1 MGYKINGYVA
11 GLDLLKS
18 TSNNGNKNFVSFSYS
33 GDVASHMHVGEGCA
47 CRGRVCVGGGVRVGE
62 GHACVSWAG
71 LCPSEIHSLKS

>member
-18 TSNNGNKNFVSFSYS
+18 TSNNGNENFVSFSYS

-47 CRGRVCVGGGVRVGE
+47 CRGRVCVGGGV
-62 GHACVSWAG
+62 CVWGRGMHVCHG
-71 LCPSEIHSLKS
+71 LDCVPLKFTV

>member
-47 CRGRVCVGGGVRVGE
+47 CRGRVCVGGV
-62 GHACVSWAG
+62 CVWGRGMHVCHG
-71 LCPSEIHSLKS
+71 LDCVPLKFTV